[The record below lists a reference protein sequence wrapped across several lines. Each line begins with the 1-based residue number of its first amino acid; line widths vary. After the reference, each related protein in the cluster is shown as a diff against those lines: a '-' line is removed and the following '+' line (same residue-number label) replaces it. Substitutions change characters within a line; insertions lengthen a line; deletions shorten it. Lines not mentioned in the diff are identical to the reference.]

1 MNLMILYELRMMLI
15 SFKCTSGLSK
25 TCDEYDSCYRIN
37 TSNSLCIEHTWS
49 HRSFHTVQWERWGI
63 FQWESHRFWW
73 LMKIHWWLPLL
84 VCDHHWRMQ
93 WLTLLLIQTPA
104 PDSEMWESCKLGLAT
119 WTRPPLLQ
127 HPHPVTR
134 EISGIY
140 FNKSIIIRNWQLQML
155 FMLMTTETINL
166 VNTSNHVCYCRSSK
180 QDTDT
185 ICL

>member
-1 MNLMILYELRMMLI
+1 MNLMILYELRMMFI

-25 TCDEYDSCYRIN
+25 TCGEYDSCYRIN
-37 TSNSLCIEHTWS
+37 TSNSLCIKNTWS
-49 HRSFHTVQWERWGI
+49 HRSFHTVQWGRWGI

-73 LMKIHWWLPLL
+73 LKMIHWWLPLR

-127 HPHPVTR
+127 HPHPSHR
-134 EISGIY
+134 EISEIY
-140 FNKSIIIRNWQLQML
+140 FNKLIIILEIDNYKCCSCLWQQRPL
-155 FMLMTTETINL
+155 I
-166 VNTSNHVCYCRSSK
+166 
-180 QDTDT
+180 
-185 ICL
+185 